1 MKTKSQKLAAKRGR
15 GRPRKEGALRTPS
28 GQISRAKE
36 PPAKV
41 AQLARMRLF
50 GMTASEA
57 LSELAGDNLGRL
69 HMAWRR
75 DNSDGISADQ
85 YSAAE
90 RYRQVYNGWR
100 RAHLSPGAYYEQSGT
115 VGALDLDAYED
126 WVNRVKI
133 AYLDAR
139 RAIDEAQQET
149 RNGNL
154 YAAVHFML
162 ENDQFF
168 PHMIGD
174 IRIACNALY
183 RHFFTQNRKKVA

>member
-1 MKTKSQKLAAKRGR
+1 MKTRSQKLAAKRGR
-15 GRPRKEGALRTPS
+15 GRPKKEGALRTPS
-28 GQISRAKE
+28 GQISRAKD

-50 GMTASEA
+50 GMTASES
-57 LSELAGDNLGRL
+57 LSELAVDNLGRL

-85 YSAAE
+85 YNAAE
-90 RYRQVYNGWR
+90 RYRHVYNGWR

-115 VGALDLDAYED
+115 VGASDPDAYED
-126 WVNRVKI
+126 WVRRVKI

-139 RAIDEAQQET
+139 RAIDYAQQET

-154 YAAVHFML
+154 YAAVQLML

-168 PHMIGD
+168 PHMLGD
-174 IRIACNALY
+174 IRLACNALY
-183 RHFFTQNRKKVA
+183 RHFFTQSARGSH